1 MAWACVCSN
10 SSSLIGLVVGMW
22 NRDMITTLLHSLRTI
37 PMAEILSSLVSREL
51 NVKSS
56 YWLSNGYSV
65 MSTLQPENKKA
76 DFTCLGTAQ
85 NLTLFYFF
93 NNEIKNSC
101 NFQFLDDN
109 YIKYNLHTVVMI
121 FFIFY
126 RSFLWFGCAYT
137 FLWYHNICLLW
148 LRYETKSERIILHRL
163 IKDDA
168 VHGSAEVN
176 VHLLLKHL

>member
-93 NNEIKNSC
+93 NNLIKNSY

-109 YIKYNLHTVVMI
+109 YIIYNLHTVVMI
-121 FFIFY
+121 FFYILQIFP
-126 RSFLWFGCAYT
+126 LIWM
-137 FLWYHNICLLW
+137 CLYLS
-148 LRYETKSERIILHRL
+148 LVPQYLPPLVEIRNQK
-163 IKDDA
+163 
-168 VHGSAEVN
+168 
-176 VHLLLKHL
+176 